1 MKKLTENNCVS
12 IGKASSMLGVTIQTL
27 RNWDK
32 NGKLT
37 PSFITSGGTRMYD
50 LATLN
55 LIKGK
60 KSIVPDR
67 FTVAYARVSTRSQAK
82 ELETQKELL
91 TLYCAKNAYRYKL
104 ISDIGSG
111 LNYDK
116 EGLNELIELI
126 ASGKIERL
134 ILVHKDRLLHFG
146 SEIIFKLCA
155 LNDVAIEIINVGE
168 ELNPNKELIRDV
180 LEIITVFSAK
190 LYGRRSHKSLKMID
204 DLKKNLPSSMDKEND
219 EA

>member
-1 MKKLTENNCVS
+1 MKNINEINCVS
-12 IGKASSMLGVTIQTL
+12 IGKAANILGVSIPTL

-32 NGKLT
+32 TGKLA

-67 FTVAYARVSTRSQAK
+67 YTLAYARVSTYSQKK

-91 TLYCAKNAYRYKL
+91 TFYCSKQGYRYKL
-104 ISDIGSG
+104 LSDIGSG
-111 LNYDK
+111 LNYNK
-116 EGLNELIELI
+116 AGLDELIGLI
-126 ASGKIERL
+126 CSGQIERL
-134 ILVHKDRLLHFG
+134 VLVHQDRLLRFG
-146 SEIIFKLCA
+146 SEIIFKICSI
-155 LNDVAIEIINVGE
+155 NDVSIEIINVGD
-168 ELNPNKELIRDV
+168 ELNPNEELARDV
-180 LEIITVFSAK
+180 LEIITVFSAR

-204 DLKKNLPSSMDKEND
+204 DLKKNLAEDFNGKE

>member
-1 MKKLTENNCVS
+1 MKNINEINCVS
-12 IGKASSMLGVTIQTL
+12 IGKAANILGVSIPTL

-32 NGKLT
+32 TGKLT
-37 PSFITSGGTRMYD
+37 PSFVTSGGTRMYD

-67 FTVAYARVSTRSQAK
+67 YTLAYARVSTQSQKK

-91 TLYCAKNAYRYKL
+91 TLYCSKQGYRYKL
-104 ISDIGSG
+104 LSDIGSG
-111 LNYDK
+111 LNYTK
-116 EGLNELIELI
+116 AGLNELIELI
-126 ASGKIERL
+126 CSGQIERVV
-134 ILVHKDRLLHFG
+134 LVHKDRLLRFG
-146 SEIIFKLCA
+146 SEIIFKLC
-155 LNDVAIEIINVGE
+155 NIHGVEVEIINVGE
-168 ELNPNKELIRDV
+168 ELNPNKELVKDV
-180 LEIITVFSAK
+180 LEIITLFSVK

-204 DLKKNLPSSMDKEND
+204 DLKKNLGEDCNGKE

>member
-1 MKKLTENNCVS
+1 MKNINEIKCVS
-12 IGKASSMLGVTIQTL
+12 IGKAANILGVSIPTL

-32 NGKLT
+32 AGKLT

-67 FTVAYARVSTRSQAK
+67 YTLAYARVSTNSQKK

-91 TLYCAKNAYRYKL
+91 TLYCSKQGYRYKL
-104 ISDIGSG
+104 ISDMGSG
-111 LNYDK
+111 LNYTK
-116 EGLNELIELI
+116 AGLNELIELI
-126 ASGKIERL
+126 CSGQIECL
-134 ILVHKDRLLHFG
+134 VLVHKDRLLCFG
-146 SEIIFKLCA
+146 SEIIFKLC
-155 LNDVAIEIINVGE
+155 NIYDVEVEIINIGE
-168 ELNPNKELIRDV
+168 ELDSNEELVKDV
-180 LEIITVFSAK
+180 LEIITVFSAR

-204 DLKKNLPSSMDKEND
+204 DLKKNLTEDYNGKE

>member
-1 MKKLTENNCVS
+1 MKNMNEINCVS
-12 IGKASSMLGVTIQTL
+12 IGKAANILGVSIPTL

-32 NGKLT
+32 AGKLT

-67 FTVAYARVSTRSQAK
+67 YTLAYARVSTQSQKK

-91 TLYCAKNAYRYKL
+91 TLYCSKQGYRYKL

-111 LNYDK
+111 LNYNK
-116 EGLNELIELI
+116 TGLNELIELI
-126 ASGKIERL
+126 CSGQIERL
-134 ILVHKDRLLHFG
+134 VLVHKDRLLRFG
-146 SEIIFKLCA
+146 SEIIFKLC
-155 LNDVAIEIINVGE
+155 NIYDVEVEIINVGE
-168 ELNPNKELIRDV
+168 ELNPNEELTKDV
-180 LEIITVFSAK
+180 LDIITVFSAR
-190 LYGRRSHKSLKMID
+190 LYGKRSHKSLKIID
-204 DLKKNLPSSMDKEND
+204 DLKKNLSEDYNGKE

>member
-1 MKKLTENNCVS
+1 MKNINEINCVS
-12 IGKASSMLGVTIQTL
+12 IGKAANILGVSIPTL

-32 NGKLT
+32 TGKLT
-37 PSFITSGGTRMYD
+37 PSFITAGGTRMYD

-67 FTVAYARVSTRSQAK
+67 YTLAYARVSTHSQKK

-91 TLYCAKNAYRYKL
+91 TLYCSKQCYKYKL

-111 LNYDK
+111 LNYNK
-116 EGLNELIELI
+116 AGLDELIELI
-126 ASGKIERL
+126 CSGQIERL
-134 ILVHKDRLLHFG
+134 VLVHRDRLLRFG
-146 SEIIFKLCA
+146 SEIIFKLC
-155 LNDVAIEIINVGE
+155 NIYNVEVEIINVGE
-168 ELNPNKELIRDV
+168 ELKPNEELVKDV

-190 LYGRRSHKSLKMID
+190 LYGKRSHKSLKMID
-204 DLKKNLPSSMDKEND
+204 DLKKNLGEDYNGKE

>member
-1 MKKLTENNCVS
+1 MKNMNEINCVS
-12 IGKASSMLGVTIQTL
+12 IGKAANILGVSIPTL

-32 NGKLT
+32 AGKLT

-67 FTVAYARVSTRSQAK
+67 YTLAYARVSTQSQKK

-91 TLYCAKNAYRYKL
+91 TLYCSKQGYRYKL
-104 ISDIGSG
+104 LSDIGSG
-111 LNYDK
+111 LNYAK
-116 EGLNELIELI
+116 AGLNELIELI
-126 ASGKIERL
+126 CSDQVERL
-134 ILVHKDRLLHFG
+134 VLVHKDRLLRFG
-146 SEIIFKLCA
+146 SEIIFKLC
-155 LNDVAIEIINVGE
+155 NIHNVEVEIINVGE
-168 ELNPNKELIRDV
+168 ELNPNEELAKDV
-180 LEIITVFSAK
+180 LDIITVFSAR
-190 LYGRRSHKSLKMID
+190 LYGKRSHKSLKIID
-204 DLKKNLPSSMDKEND
+204 DLKKNLSEDYNGKE

>member
-1 MKKLTENNCVS
+1 MKNINEINCVS
-12 IGKASSMLGVTIQTL
+12 IGKAANILGVSIPTL

-32 NGKLT
+32 AGKLA
-37 PSFITSGGTRMYD
+37 PSFVTSGGTRMYD

-67 FTVAYARVSTRSQAK
+67 YTLAYARVSTQLQKK

-91 TLYCAKNAYRYKL
+91 TLYCSKQGYRYKL

-111 LNYDK
+111 LNYTK
-116 EGLNELIELI
+116 AGLNELIELI
-126 ASGKIERL
+126 CSGQIERL
-134 ILVHKDRLLHFG
+134 VLVHKDRLLRFG
-146 SEIIFKLCA
+146 SEIIFKLC
-155 LNDVAIEIINVGE
+155 NIHDVEVEIINTGE
-168 ELNPNKELIRDV
+168 ELNSNEELVKDV
-180 LEIITVFSAK
+180 LEIITVFSAR

-204 DLKKNLPSSMDKEND
+204 DLKKNLVEDYNGKE

>member
-1 MKKLTENNCVS
+1 MKNKNKINCVS
-12 IGKASSMLGVTIQTL
+12 IGKAANILGVSIPTL

-32 NGKLT
+32 TGKLT

-67 FTVAYARVSTRSQAK
+67 YTLAYARVSTQSQKK

-91 TLYCAKNAYRYKL
+91 TLYCSKQGYRYKL
-104 ISDIGSG
+104 LSDIGSD
-111 LNYDK
+111 LNYTK
-116 EGLNELIELI
+116 AGLNELIELI
-126 ASGKIERL
+126 CSGQIERL
-134 ILVHKDRLLHFG
+134 VLVHKDRLLRFG
-146 SEIIFKLCA
+146 SEIIFKLC
-155 LNDVAIEIINVGE
+155 NIHDVEVEIINIGDELHSIE
-168 ELNPNKELIRDV
+168 ESVKDI
-180 LEIITVFSAK
+180 LEIITAFSVK
-190 LYGRRSHKSLKMID
+190 LYGKRSHKSLKMIN
-204 DLKKNLPSSMDKEND
+204 DLKNNLGEDYNGKE

>member
-1 MKKLTENNCVS
+1 MKNINEINCVS
-12 IGKASSMLGVTIQTL
+12 IGKAANILGVSIPTL

-32 NGKLT
+32 AGKLM

-67 FTVAYARVSTRSQAK
+67 YTLAYARVFTQSQKK

-91 TLYCAKNAYRYKL
+91 TLYCSKQGYRYKL

-111 LNYDK
+111 LNYTK
-116 EGLNELIELI
+116 AGLNELIELI
-126 ASGKIERL
+126 CLGQIERL
-134 ILVHKDRLLHFG
+134 VLVHKDRLLRFG
-146 SEIIFKLCA
+146 SEIIFKLC
-155 LNDVAIEIINVGE
+155 NIYDVKVEIINVGD
-168 ELNPNKELIRDV
+168 ELNPNEELVKDV

-190 LYGRRSHKSLKMID
+190 LYGKRSYKSFNIIN
-204 DLKKNLPSSMDKEND
+204 DLKKNLAEDYNGKEK
-219 EA
+219 A

>member
-1 MKKLTENNCVS
+1 MKNINEINCVS
-12 IGKASSMLGVTIQTL
+12 IGKAANILGVSIPTL

-32 NGKLT
+32 AGKLT
-37 PSFITSGGTRMYD
+37 PSFITAGGTRMYD

-67 FTVAYARVSTRSQAK
+67 YTLAYARVSTQSQKK
-82 ELETQKELL
+82 ELEAQKELL
-91 TLYCAKNAYRYKL
+91 TLYCSKQGYRYKL

-111 LNYDK
+111 LNYTK
-116 EGLNELIELI
+116 AGLNELIELI
-126 ASGKIERL
+126 CSGQIERL
-134 ILVHKDRLLHFG
+134 VLAHKDRLLRFG
-146 SEIIFKLCA
+146 SEIIFKLCDIH
-155 LNDVAIEIINVGE
+155 DVEVEIINIGDELHPNE
-168 ELNPNKELIRDV
+168 ELVKDI
-180 LEIITVFSAK
+180 LEIITLFSAK

-204 DLKKNLPSSMDKEND
+204 DLKNNLDEDYNGKE

>member
-1 MKKLTENNCVS
+1 MKNKNKINCVS
-12 IGKASSMLGVTIQTL
+12 IGKAANILGVSIPTL

-32 NGKLT
+32 TGKLT

-67 FTVAYARVSTRSQAK
+67 YTLAYARVSTQSQKK

-91 TLYCAKNAYRYKL
+91 TLYCSKQGYRYKL
-104 ISDIGSG
+104 LSDIGSG
-111 LNYDK
+111 LNYTK
-116 EGLNELIELI
+116 AGLNELIELI
-126 ASGKIERL
+126 CSGQIERL
-134 ILVHKDRLLHFG
+134 VLVHKDRLLRFG
-146 SEIIFKLCA
+146 SEIIFKLC
-155 LNDVAIEIINVGE
+155 NIHDVEVEIINIGDELHSIE
-168 ELNPNKELIRDV
+168 ESVKDI
-180 LEIITVFSAK
+180 LEIITAFSVK
-190 LYGRRSHKSLKMID
+190 LYGKRSHKSLKMIN
-204 DLKKNLPSSMDKEND
+204 DLKNNLGEDYNGKE